1 MIPAYPVPSR
11 PIRDIYTAVPE
22 TISEPKTWEKVRV
35 SVYRH
40 EVDGTKAKI
49 AEYGR
54 NYSMLQTFEPFRQ
67 LRDGTWHDYALIS
80 DRYTRLAVLDL
91 ENGTIAATEAYP
103 AATEKYVEMTKKYH
117 PESTIAVGD
126 PISGN
131 GFCPAAFYVPDF
143 FDEFK
148 PSDYLTPE
156 GMENDIKS
164 MAEALSYSGDDERRR
179 LGGEEWREEYLWS
192 SSGQWGVYAGCVWG
206 DDSSYKLRYVDL
218 SKVSE
223 GIVTTDE
230 RFGYVELPEGK
241 LKDAINVEAESRR
254 IIVSVP
260 VRFDLETG
268 KAPFFNYMSDNI
280 NWDKK

>member
-1 MIPAYPVPSR
+1 MTTAYPVPNR
-11 PIRDIYTAVPE
+11 PIRDIYTAIPE
-22 TISEPKTWEKVRV
+22 VVSEPESWEKVRI
-35 SVYRH
+35 SVYRN
-40 EVDGTKAKI
+40 EVEGTKTKI

-54 NYSMLQTFEPFRQ
+54 NYSMLDTFEPFRQ
-67 LRDGTWHDYALIS
+67 LRDGIWHDYALVS

-91 ENGTIAATEAYP
+91 ATGTIAATESYP
-103 AATEKYVEMTKKYH
+103 AATEDYVEMVKKH
-117 PESTIAVGD
+117 NPKSTISVGD
-126 PISGN
+126 PIPGS

-143 FDEFK
+143 FDDFK
-148 PSDYLTPE
+148 SAHYATDE
-156 GMENDIKS
+156 EMEKDIKS
-164 MAEALSYSGDDERRR
+164 TTDALTCVEGSEADRRFA
-179 LGGEEWREEYLWS
+179 EEWSAEYLWS

-223 GIVTTDE
+223 GVVTTDD

-241 LKDAINVEAESRR
+241 LKELVTLEAESKR

-260 VRFDLETG
+260 VRFDVSTG
-268 KAPFFNYMSDNI
+268 KAPFFSYMSDYI

>member
-1 MIPAYPVPSR
+1 MTTYPAPSR
-11 PIRDIYTAVPE
+11 PIREIYTAVPE
-22 TISEPKTWEKVRV
+22 TVSEPKSWEKVRV
-35 SVYRH
+35 SIYRND
-40 EVDGTKAKI
+40 VDGTKTKI

-67 LRDGTWHDYALIS
+67 LRDGEWHDYALIS

-91 ENGTIAATEAYP
+91 ETGCIAATESYP
-103 AATEKYVEMTKKYH
+103 AATEKYVAAVKRSN
-117 PESTIAVGD
+117 PESTLEVGD
-126 PISGN
+126 PVPGS
-131 GFCPAAFYVPDF
+131 GFCPSGFYVPDF
-143 FDEFK
+143 FDDFN
-148 PSDYLTPE
+148 PTSYSTVDA
-156 GMENDIKS
+156 MEKDIKS
-164 MAEALSYSGDDERRR
+164 VTEALAYSGDDEEKQ
-179 LGGEEWREEYLWS
+179 LFGAGWCEEYLWS
-192 SSGQWGVYAGCVWG
+192 SSGQWGVYSGCVWG

-223 GIVTTDE
+223 GIVITDD

-241 LKDAINVEAESRR
+241 LKDLVVLEAESKR

-268 KAPFFNYMSDNI
+268 KAPFFESMSEYI

>member
-1 MIPAYPVPSR
+1 MTVIYPAPSR

-22 TISEPKTWEKVRV
+22 VVSEPKTWEKIRV
-35 SVYRH
+35 SVYRDDI
-40 EVDGTKAKI
+40 DGTKEKI

-67 LRDGTWHDYALIS
+67 LRDGVWHDYALIS

-91 ENGTIAATEAYP
+91 ENGCIAATESYP
-103 AATEKYVEMTKKYH
+103 AATESYVEMVKKHH
-117 PESTIAVGD
+117 PESNIAIGD
-126 PISGN
+126 PVPGS

-143 FDEFK
+143 LDDFK
-148 PSDYLTPE
+148 SSDYATAEEMAKDVKSTVDALT
-156 GMENDIKS
+156 
-164 MAEALSYSGDDERRR
+164 YSGDDETKQRFAA
-179 LGGEEWREEYLWS
+179 EWADEYLWS

-218 SKVSE
+218 SKVAE

-241 LKDAINVEAESRR
+241 LKDLITLEAESKR

-268 KAPFFNYMSDNI
+268 KAPFFSYMSDYI

>member
-1 MIPAYPVPSR
+1 MSTVYPAPSR
-11 PIRDIYTAVPE
+11 PIREIYTAVPE
-22 TISEPKTWEKVRV
+22 TVSEPKSWEKVRV
-35 SVYRH
+35 SVYRNDA
-40 EVDGTKAKI
+40 DGTKTKI

-67 LRDGTWHDYALIS
+67 LRDGEWHDYALIS

-91 ENGTIAATEAYP
+91 ETGMIAATESYP
-103 AATEKYVEMTKKYH
+103 AATESYVHMVKKH
-117 PESTIAVGD
+117 KPESTIAIGD
-126 PISGN
+126 PVPGS

-143 FDEFK
+143 FDDFK
-148 PSDYLTPE
+148 PADYATAE
-156 GMENDIKS
+156 EMEKDIKS
-164 MAEALSYSGDDERRR
+164 TTAALAYSGESETELQFAEDWCD
-179 LGGEEWREEYLWS
+179 EYLWS

-206 DDSSYKLRYVDL
+206 DDSSYKLRFVDL

-223 GIVTTDE
+223 GIVTTDD

-241 LKDAINVEAESRR
+241 LKDSIKVEAESKR

-268 KAPFFNYMSDNI
+268 KAPFFNYMSDYI